1 MEWKSSLRDRAAF
14 TEFIRDMVIF
24 RSVPYIGVLVIER
37 FFITIANVTYIY
49 SKNANS
55 LRIGKKL
62 AVEKN
67 MVSHELTSNGGRIS
81 FVPA

>member
-1 MEWKSSLRDRAAF
+1 MGAISY
-14 TEFIRDMVIF
+14 
-24 RSVPYIGVLVIER
+24 VPYAEVLAIEG
-37 FFITIANVTYIY
+37 FFITIANVTYLY
-49 SKNANS
+49 RENANS
-55 LRIGKKL
+55 LRNGKKL